1 MTVTTLKDAASYS
14 AAISSPGLT
23 VVHFMA
29 PWAEECKGMTQVLTT
44 LADQHKGS
52 VSFSELSA
60 EDFPEVSLKAEIAA
74 VPTVLLYRA
83 GKAVGR
89 VDGFKAAEL
98 AKLVQSLAAAPV
110 AKAASAPSA
119 KPSEDLDVRLGR
131 LVRVHKCM
139 LFMKGRPEEPKC
151 GFSKQTIALLDSLGG
166 VEYGTFDILEDDEVR
181 QGLKKFSNWPTFPQ
195 LYLDGELVGGL
206 DILKE
211 LHEGGELKGMLP
223 SKQQLEERLK
233 QIINKAPVVV
243 FMKGDPSQPKC
254 GFSNTLMG
262 ILKETAIDFQ
272 TFDILSDEDVRQ
284 GLKKFSNWPTY
295 PQVYVKGEFIGGLDI
310 IKELKEAGELE
321 ASLRGE
327 A

>member
-1 MTVTTLKDAASYS
+1 MSVTTLASASAYT

-29 PWAEECKGMTQVLTT
+29 PWAEECKGMAQVINT
-44 LADQHKGS
+44 LAQQHQDG
-52 VSFSELSA
+52 VSFTELPA
-60 EDFPEVSLKAEIAA
+60 EDFPEESLKAEIVA

-98 AKLVQSLAAAPV
+98 TKLVQSLA
-110 AKAASAPSA
+110 SAPASKPPAQSA
-119 KPSEDLDVRLGR
+119 KPSEDLDTRLGR
-131 LVRVHKCM
+131 LVKAHKCM
-139 LFMKGRPEEPKC
+139 LFMKGKPEEPKC
-151 GFSKQTIALLDSLGG
+151 GFSKQTIALLDSLE
-166 VEYGTFDILEDDEVR
+166 VEYGSFDIFGDDEVR
-181 QGLKKFSNWPTFPQ
+181 QGLKKFSNWPTYPQ

-211 LHEGGELKGMLP
+211 LAEAGELKGMLP
-223 SKQQLEERLK
+223 SKQQLEDRLK

-262 ILKETAIDFQ
+262 ILKETDIQFQ

-295 PQVYVKGEFIGGLDI
+295 PQVYVKGELIGGLDI